1 MISNNKV
8 WLEIAVLSQG
18 ISNDKPKPKTE
29 QEFREWI
36 RTLIKEVKEENK
48 REVTK

>member
-1 MISNNKV
+1 MTSK
-8 WLEIAVLSQG
+8 Q
-18 ISNDKPKPKTE
+18 PKTE

-48 REVTK
+48 KEAK

>member
-1 MISNNKV
+1 MPFFRKV
-8 WLEIAVLSQG
+8 FQMT
-18 ISNDKPKPKTE
+18 NQKPKTE

>member
-1 MISNNKV
+1 MAERPFFRKV
-8 WLEIAVLSQG
+8 FQMT
-18 ISNDKPKPKTE
+18 NQKPKTE

-48 REVTK
+48 KEVTQ